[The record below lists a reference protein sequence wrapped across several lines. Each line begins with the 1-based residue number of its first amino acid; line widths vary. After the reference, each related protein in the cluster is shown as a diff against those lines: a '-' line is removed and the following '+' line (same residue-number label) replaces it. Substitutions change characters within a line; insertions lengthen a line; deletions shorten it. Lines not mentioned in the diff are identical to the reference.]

1 MKALLSVALL
11 LFFATQ
17 LNAGPI
23 LKADSSKHV
32 DILDGQSFLKNPAGV
47 RAGVETPGI
56 TYQSK
61 FLPHCEWVSVTG
73 ASCTGAISVS
83 APSPVSATPEPAPL
97 VLFGTVLLGAFA
109 ITKLRS

>member
-32 DILDGQSFLKNPAGV
+32 DVLGGQSFLKNPAGT
-47 RAGVETPGI
+47 AEAPATA
-56 TYQSK
+56 YQSNS
-61 FLPHCEWVSVTG
+61 LPRCEWVSNSGVCG
-73 ASCTGAISVS
+73 GS
-83 APSPVSATPEPAPL
+83 AFNAPAGPVSATPEPAPL
-97 VLFGTVLLGAFA
+97 ILFGTVLLGAFA
-109 ITKLRS
+109 ITKFRS